1 MNIKKLVIGSVVGT
15 VALYVL
21 GYIIWDVLF
30 TDFFAANRGSATGV
44 MRDTQVIWALVAGT
58 LSYAVLITLAIQG
71 RTGPATIMDG
81 LKIGAIVGFLLWFT
95 ADFIIYGVANTQ
107 TLTSASADSLLELV
121 RAGISGAVI
130 AAVLEKVAD

>member
-71 RTGPATIMDG
+71 RTGTATIMDG

-130 AAVLEKVAD
+130 AAVLEKLAD

>member
-71 RTGPATIMDG
+71 RTGTATIMDG
-81 LKIGAIVGFLLWFT
+81 LKIGAIVGFLLWYT
-95 ADFIIYGVANTQ
+95 ADFNIYGVANTQ
-107 TLTSASADSLLELV
+107 THTSASADSL
-121 RAGISGAVI
+121 I
-130 AAVLEKVAD
+130 

>member
-71 RTGPATIMDG
+71 RTGTATIMDG